1 MNNIQSQLKL
11 YIKEKKAVVDRCLDT
26 LLPRSAKAPRLVQAM
41 GHSLNAGGKR
51 LRPILCVAAFEALR
65 GPAPQDIVSA
75 ACALELVHTYSLI
88 HDDLPA
94 MDDDRLRRGQP
105 TCHIAYDE
113 ATAILAGDALLTLA
127 FQVLAQTSQASP
139 VDAGIWIRVAGVLAD
154 AAGFRGMVEGQ
165 MQDMLAEN
173 QRLSLD
179 ELEALHRLKTGALIE
194 AAVTMSCLL
203 ARADRGDL
211 GRLQRY
217 ARRIGLAFQVTDDI
231 LNVTGNP
238 ERLGKAVGTDAQRGK
253 NTYPGLL
260 GLDGAQHLARRLVDE
275 AVASLAAFDVRAQ
288 PLRSLAQYII
298 QRQR

>member
-65 GPAPQDIVSA
+65 GPAPEDIVSA

-165 MQDMLAEN
+165 MQDMLAEG

-194 AAVTMSCLL
+194 AAVTMGCLL

-217 ARRIGLAFQVTDDI
+217 ARRIGLAFQVSDDI
-231 LNVTGNP
+231 LNVTGDP

-260 GLDGAQHLARRLVDE
+260 GLDGAQRLARRLIEE
-275 AVASLAAFDVRAQ
+275 AIASLADLDDRAQ
-288 PLRSLAQYII
+288 PLRSLAHYII
-298 QRQR
+298 QRHR